1 MATHSSVLAWR
12 IPGTGEPGGL
22 LSMGSHRVGHDW
34 SDLAAAVAAV
44 CSGSLAPCFV
54 NNNVTAELIYSPMR
68 AHHEVFAWSPLLC
81 VKYLYE
87 PHPEKPWRVVYGC
100 AVLSYGCC
108 HGCCASQERRN
119 TSAVPTPRVSFSF
132 SAHTLPTL
140 GSTNSADSVKSKTV
154 GTVSR
159 ISNREGSRLDF
170 QINELFSD
178 LIFFHWNIVDCYSVL
193 VAGVQHRLWF
203 SYFCLFVCCN
213 QKLLSSHC
221 E

>member
-1 MATHSSVLAWR
+1 MH
-12 IPGTGEPGGL
+12 
-22 LSMGSHRVGHDW
+22 
-34 SDLAAAVAAV
+34 
-44 CSGSLAPCFV
+44 
-54 NNNVTAELIYSPMR
+54 

-81 VKYLYE
+81 VKCLYE
-87 PHPEKPWRVVYGC
+87 PHPKKPWRVVYGC

-203 SYFCLFVCCN
+203 SFLFVCLFAVIKSYY
-213 QKLLSSHC
+213 QVFVSSLASLSLSLLSLLVSQIWYKTKEKLIC
-221 E
+221 Y

>member
-1 MATHSSVLAWR
+1 M
-12 IPGTGEPGGL
+12 
-22 LSMGSHRVGHDW
+22 
-34 SDLAAAVAAV
+34 
-44 CSGSLAPCFV
+44 CSGSLVPHFV
-54 NNNVTAELIYSPMR
+54 NNNVTAELIYSTVR

-81 VKYLYE
+81 VKCLYE
-87 PHPEKPWRVVYGC
+87 PHLEKPWRVVYGC

-119 TSAVPTPRVSFSF
+119 TSAVPMAPRVSFSF

-140 GSTNSADSVKSKTV
+140 GSTNSADSVKSKTI

-178 LIFFHWNIVDCYSVL
+178 LIFSHWNIVDCYSVL

-203 SYFCLFVCCN
+203 SYFFVCLFTLIKSYYQVIVSSLASIS
-213 QKLLSSHC
+213 LLSVSKPDLV
-221 E
+221 